1 MEETPFPS
9 LKIPK
14 SVTKQQ
20 ANNHRSSVARGGAST
35 NTKLHHQDAPA
46 VGQVTFR
53 LLCHVHTAGGVIGNS
68 GSIIKQLET
77 LTGAKIRFEEGLPNC
92 HERVVNIIGDSAL
105 ERHLSVGGG
114 EEDGTVNASKA
125 QEGLMRVFDRVLEVE
140 GNTGEDE
147 NGNDKEHH
155 GNGLIGCRLLAPTV
169 QIGALMGKG
178 GKIVDA
184 IRKSTG
190 AKIRVFKKEQIPP
203 CAAPEE
209 ELIQIVGGV
218 LAVKKALLAVSRRL
232 QDRTL
237 GEGAPGHISAHG
249 ASQTL
254 HADFNQKNNTCMM
267 SFSDT
272 ANEHCSV
279 GHSLSADFEKNLN
292 LDENSSLRKVIF
304 RFLCSN
310 GIAGGVIGKG
320 ANIVKSLEK
329 ETGASIKFASP
340 VSGSKERLA
349 IISSLENPNPLYSPA
364 QIAIVRVF
372 ARCIEVALDQGV
384 VSSLGHGESV
394 SARILVASSQLS
406 CILDGDGRLASD
418 ISLAAGAEI
427 QLMGADLPDCS
438 GVGDNVVQ
446 ISGDYENVKSA
457 LFQLA
462 GRLRENFF
470 SGIKYKGAG
479 SRNSSYSTISNSSPN
494 GREAP
499 SSTQSAQLS
508 RLSHIDELDHLG
520 FVQKSSSFAGL
531 QREQAN
537 SIESLPRP
545 ADNSKGLATFPSGL
559 KHEGDDENERSKQP
573 VSVYVVV
580 PREVFGSVY
589 GEDGSNLARLRE
601 ISSATVTVIDPSPG
615 ESSGKVIISGTQE
628 CIRIAQS
635 LLQAF
640 ISF

>member
-1 MEETPFPS
+1 MEEAPFPS
-9 LKIPK
+9 QKIPK
-14 SVTKQQ
+14 SATKQQ

-35 NTKLHHQDAPA
+35 NTKLHHPDAPTA
-46 VGQVTFR
+46 GQVAFR

-92 HERVVNIIGDSAL
+92 HERVVNVVGDAAL
-105 ERHLSVGGG
+105 ERQISVGGG
-114 EEDGTVNASKA
+114 EDDETVNASKA

-140 GNTGEDE
+140 GNTGEVE

-249 ASQTL
+249 APHTL
-254 HADFNQKNNTCMM
+254 HADFSLKNNTSMLP
-267 SFSDT
+267 FSDT
-272 ANEHCSV
+272 AAEHCSV

-292 LDENSSLRKVIF
+292 VDEKSSLRKVVF

-340 VSGSKERLA
+340 VSGSKERVA
-349 IISSLENPNPLYSPA
+349 IISSLENPNPSCSPA
-364 QIAIVRVF
+364 QNAIVRVF
-372 ARCIEVALDQGV
+372 ARCIEVSLDQGV
-384 VSSLGHGESV
+384 VLSLGHGDSV
-394 SARILVASSQLS
+394 TARILVVSSQLS
-406 CILDGDGRLASD
+406 CMLDGDGRLASD
-418 ISLAAGAEI
+418 ICLASGAEI
-427 QLMGADLPDCS
+427 QLMGADFPDA
-438 GVGDNVVQ
+438 GVSDNVVQ

-462 GRLRENFF
+462 GRLRDNFF
-470 SGIKYKGAG
+470 SGMGYKGAG
-479 SRNSSYSTISNSSPN
+479 SRHSSYSAISSSSPN

-499 SSTQSAQLS
+499 SSTQSMQLS

-520 FVQKSSSFAGL
+520 FVQKSSSSLPGL
-531 QREQAN
+531 QWEQAN
-537 SIESLPRP
+537 NIESLPRP
-545 ADNSKGLATFPSGL
+545 VDSSKGLATFPSGL
-559 KHEGDDENERSKQP
+559 KHRSDVGNERSKQK
-573 VSVYVVV
+573 VEVEV

-589 GEDGSNLARLRE
+589 GEKGSNLARLRE
-601 ISSATVTVIDPSPG
+601 ISSASVMVIDPSPG

-628 CIRIAQS
+628 CVRIAQS